1 MLDSK
6 IRGLWDAA
14 MRPLGRA
21 LGATRISPN
30 AITVLGLFIHVWVAT
45 LIIQGRFVQ
54 AGLVLTLAA
63 LFDTF
68 DGAVAK
74 ARGMVTKFGGFL
86 DSTIDRIADALVLL
100 AIAWRFTEAAGPAE
114 AELRWVAIA
123 ALVALVAGFL
133 VSYVRARAEALGFE
147 CKIGIA
153 ERAER
158 VIILILG
165 LVFTYVLPLAVALL
179 AVLAS
184 VTVLQRIVHV
194 RAQAARGA

>member
-6 IRGLWDAA
+6 IRGAWDAA
-14 MRPLGRA
+14 MRPVGRA

-30 AITVLGLFIHVWVAT
+30 AITVLGLLIHVVVGV
-45 LIIQGRFVQ
+45 LIVQGRFVQ
-54 AGLVLTLAA
+54 AGLVLILGA
-63 LFDTF
+63 LFDTL

-74 ARGMVTKFGGFL
+74 ARNMVSRFGGFL
-86 DSTIDRIADALVLL
+86 DSTLDRLADAIILV

-114 AELRWVAIA
+114 EDLRWVAMA

-147 CKIGIA
+147 CKVGIA

-158 VIILILG
+158 VIILIVG
-165 LVFTYVLPLAVALL
+165 LVITYVLPLAVGLL
-179 AVLAS
+179 AVLAT
-184 VTVLQRIVHV
+184 VTVLQRIFHV
-194 RAQAARGA
+194 RAQAARDA

>member
-6 IRGLWDAA
+6 IRGVWDVA
-14 MRPLGRA
+14 MRPVGRA
-21 LGATRISPN
+21 LALTRLSPN
-30 AITVLGLFIHVWVAT
+30 AITVLGLFIHAGVAV
-45 LIIQGRFVQ
+45 LIVRGEFVT
-54 AGLVLTLAA
+54 AGLLLIGAA

-74 ARGMVTKFGGFL
+74 ARGMVTPFGGFL
-86 DSTIDRIADALVLL
+86 DSTVDRLADALILI
-100 AIAWRFTEAAGPAE
+100 AIAWRFTEAAGPDE
-114 AELRWVAIA
+114 RQYRWVAIA
-123 ALVALVAGFL
+123 ALVALVSGFL

-147 CKIGIA
+147 CKVGLA

-165 LVFTYVLPLAVALL
+165 LVFTYVLPLAVGLL

-184 VTVLQRIVHV
+184 VTVLQRIWHV
-194 RAQAARGA
+194 RRQAERAV

>member
-6 IRGLWDAA
+6 IRGAWDAA
-14 MRPLGRA
+14 MRPVGRA

-30 AITVLGLFIHVWVAT
+30 AITVLGLLIHAWAAV
-45 LIIQGRFVQ
+45 LIVQGRFVP
-54 AGLVLTLAA
+54 AGLVLILAA
-63 LFDTF
+63 LFDAF

-74 ARGMVTKFGGFL
+74 ARGMVTAFGGFL
-86 DSTIDRIADALVLL
+86 DSTIDRIADALILL

-114 AELRWVAIA
+114 RELRWVAIA

-147 CKIGIA
+147 CKVGIA

-158 VIILILG
+158 VILLIVG

-184 VTVLQRIVHV
+184 VTVLQRIWHV
-194 RAQAARGA
+194 RAQALRAD

>member
-6 IRGLWDAA
+6 IRGVWDSA
-14 MRPLGRA
+14 MRPVGRA
-21 LGATRISPN
+21 LGATRVNPN
-30 AITVLGLFIHVWVAT
+30 AITVLGLIVHIWVAI
-45 LIIQGRFVQ
+45 LIVQGRFVE
-54 AGLVLTLAA
+54 AGFALILAA
-63 LFDTF
+63 AFDAF

-74 ARGMVTKFGGFL
+74 ARGMITKFGGFL
-86 DSTIDRIADALVLL
+86 DSTIDRLADALILL

-114 AELRWVAIA
+114 QELRWVAIA

-147 CKIGIA
+147 CKVGIA

-158 VIILILG
+158 VILLIAG
-165 LVFTYVLPLAVALL
+165 LIFTYILPIAVALL

-184 VTVLQRIVHV
+184 VTVLQRIFHV
-194 RAQAARGA
+194 RAQAGREE